1 MHYYQHHIGDF
12 IKDTSFLTNEEV
24 GIYLK
29 LLWIYYDSEK
39 PLPDSLD
46 ILSMKV
52 ACRDNKSDLL
62 GILETFF
69 ILKDGFWHHTRCD
82 IEIADYHSFIEN
94 KSKAGKA
101 SAERRKN
108 SNSTPV
114 QQPLNSK
121 ATTVQLTTNHKPLTT
136 NHIKD
141 IDPPE
146 GVSVDLWKDFLVYRK
161 RMKSPVTP
169 RVLSR
174 LIKEADIAKMS
185 LSDVLETI
193 IFKGWKSFDASWI
206 TAKQTIKST
215 SQEWRTNDGLMMAKA
230 QELGLHTIG
239 LQRYEIVNKIDAT
252 LRSRGL

>member
-1 MHYYQHHIGDF
+1 
-12 IKDTSFLTNEEV
+12 
-24 GIYLK
+24 
-29 LLWIYYDSEK
+29 
-39 PLPDSLD
+39 
-46 ILSMKV
+46 
-52 ACRDNKSDLL
+52 
-62 GILETFF
+62 
-69 ILKDGFWHHTRCD
+69 
-82 IEIADYHSFIEN
+82 
-94 KSKAGKA
+94 
-101 SAERRKN
+101 
-108 SNSTPV
+108 
-114 QQPLNSK
+114 
-121 ATTVQLTTNHKPLTT
+121 
-136 NHIKD
+136 
-141 IDPPE
+141 
-146 GVSVDLWKDFLVYRK
+146 
-161 RMKSPVTP
+161 MKSPVTP